1 MKIILKSNREYEV
14 ARAEQYPDGLHVIE
28 DDGSLFVIINP
39 SAIKAVEGGEIVVVE
54 QPEIEPTTDDVL
66 DALLGV
72 SE

>member
-14 ARAEQYPDGLHVIE
+14 ARAEQHLDGVHLYNE
-28 DDGSLFVIINP
+28 DGSLFVIINP

-54 QPEIEPTTDDVL
+54 QPEIKPTTDDVL